1 MRGTGRPRTPRSRRP
16 PGHSAGTGARVFHI
30 GRIGARLTAREYFEA
45 AYAAQR
51 HIDAACARIRA
62 MRERE
67 GIRSRGFEASRGG
80 GGADPMRLTDARMD
94 AEAAAR
100 SELAALE
107 AEVCEAREVCRG
119 IRSANPRHPYWGDC
133 IELHYLDH
141 MTWHQIGSALGV
153 STSHARR
160 SAYAA
165 LDWVDMVGIA
175 AAREG
180 AGGA

>member
-1 MRGTGRPRTPRSRRP
+1 M
-16 PGHSAGTGARVFHI
+16 
-30 GRIGARLTAREYFEA
+30 TAREYFEA
-45 AYAAQR
+45 ASAAQR

-67 GIRSRGFEASRGG
+67 GIRSRIFAGARGG
-80 GGADPMRLTDARMD
+80 GGADPRRLTDARMD

-107 AEVCEAREVCRG
+107 AEVREARAVCRG
-119 IRSANPRHPYWGDC
+119 IRRANPRHPYWGDC
-133 IELHYLDH
+133 IELHYIEL

-153 STSHARR
+153 SVEHARH
-160 SAYAA
+160 SAYAG

-175 AAREG
+175 AAREC

>member
-1 MRGTGRPRTPRSRRP
+1 MTS
-16 PGHSAGTGARVFHI
+16 
-30 GRIGARLTAREYFEA
+30 REYFEA
-45 AYAAQR
+45 ASAAQR

-67 GIRSRGFEASRGG
+67 GIRSRIFAGARGG

-153 STSHARR
+153 SAEHARR
-160 SAYAA
+160 SAYAG